1 MDTTLLII
9 AIFFISL
16 LFNIPLSKFK
26 IPPIIGYIV
35 TGVIITAVFHIEK
48 ETIEHIA
55 EFGII
60 FLMFLIGVEFSPEKL
75 KNMKKEVFVYG
86 TLEMLIVGTGFGI
99 VTHLIFRIDLNVSLI
114 IGGALALSS
123 TAIVLKL
130 LNESHE
136 ISKPYGRN
144 SLGILL
150 FQDIAVIPLLIAISI
165 ITNKTLSLS
174 DMITQT
180 IIGFLGLVGAIYLI
194 GKYIAPF
201 ILKQAAK
208 TKSNEIFL
216 ATLFLIV
223 LSASEIA
230 HFFELSYSLGAFL
243 GGMIISETPYKHQI
257 EADLAPFRD
266 LLLAL
271 FFVSVGLSVDLHFA
285 ISHIISILFITLSIM
300 ILKAIIIFTIL
311 KFFEKKRVSIKTAL
325 TLSQVGEFAFVIF
338 ALLAQYNLVDNAL
351 LQKFIVAVVLSMIA
365 TPFILKYL
373 YQILPLFNRN
383 KNEELPTLQ
392 PANAE
397 GHTIIIG
404 YNNVGKKVAKKLNHL
419 CETYIIIDNQIE
431 NVKEGLKNGDNI
443 VFGNAG
449 NKHILESVNIKEA
462 KNVIITTQNE
472 NNIHLISENILS
484 LNPNIKMIV
493 ISDEMSSE
501 KKYYEENRIIRIYK
515 SKEIAKQIIKLFM
528 KLKLKEENGSNW
540 FRK

>member
-26 IPPIIGYIV
+26 IPPIIGYII
-35 TGVIITAVFHIEK
+35 TGIIITSTFHIEK

-86 TLEMLIVGTGFGI
+86 TLEMLIVGVGFGI
-99 VTHLIFRIDLNVSLI
+99 LTHLFFKIEWSISLI

-150 FQDIAVIPLLIAISI
+150 FQDIAVIPILIAISI
-165 ITNKTLSLS
+165 ITNKNLSLS
-174 DMITQT
+174 DLISQT
-180 IIGFLGLVGAIYLI
+180 IIGFLGLLGAIYLI

-208 TKSNEIFL
+208 TKSNELFL

-223 LSASEIA
+223 LSAAQIA

-243 GGMIISETPYKHQI
+243 GGMIISETPYKYQI

-271 FFVSVGLSVDLHFA
+271 FFVSVGLSVDLNFA
-285 ISHIISILFITLSIM
+285 ISNIISILGLFISIM
-300 ILKAIIIFTIL
+300 IIKAIFIFAIL
-311 KFFEKKRVSIKTAL
+311 HFFEKKRVSIKTAL
-325 TLSQVGEFAFVIF
+325 TLSQVSEFAFVIF
-338 ALLAQYNLVDNAL
+338 ALLSQYKLVDESL
-351 LQKFIVAVVLSMIA
+351 LQKLIVAVVLSMIV

-373 YQILPLFNRN
+373 YQILPIFDKN
-383 KNEELPTLQ
+383 KNEEIPLMQPTKV
-392 PANAE
+392 E

-404 YNNVGKKVAKKLNHL
+404 YNNIGKKVAKKLNQL
-419 CETYIIIDNQIE
+419 CENYVIIDNQIE
-431 NVKEGLKNGDNI
+431 NVREGIKEGI
-443 VFGNAG
+443 AIIFGNAA
-449 NKHILESVNIKEA
+449 NKHILESLNIKEA

-472 NNIHLISENILS
+472 NDIHLISENILS
-484 LNPNIKMIV
+484 LNPNIKIIV
-493 ISDEMSSE
+493 ISDETSSE
-501 KKYYEENRIIRIYK
+501 KKYYEENKIIRIYK
-515 SKEIAKQIIKLFM
+515 NKEIAKKIIELFL
-528 KLKLKEENGSNW
+528 KLKLKEKNGSN
-540 FRK
+540 